1 MNPNHCLVTQ
11 NIAALIADSPK
22 DLDRYPDIANV
33 SGSVTF
39 TPTTAGGQAYH
50 LAGEDGKDFT
60 VPITPVSA
68 SIKNGRIEH
77 EGEPGVYLFA
87 AGENS
92 NPQSIVYRAVYSN
105 LYAGL
110 SSPAL
115 KLNTVTFEAVPG
127 GVVDLTTVTP
137 VAGTPSPGVT
147 KGDKGDR
154 GEQGPQGERGPQGT
168 KGDKGDTGAK
178 GEPGEVTLAQLNQAI
193 RVDTSVGTRVFA
205 GDTMIY
211 GDTGRR
217 MLTGWNSEGEVTYGT
232 LPSGIVPTPGVG
244 GGMYIRRVG
253 DRVTISLIAA
263 TADSTTPSIS
273 IPLGF
278 RVTSAPFPYINLQPA
293 RPSVTAIA
301 RVGANT
307 IYLGGLTVGATL
319 ADMRDTYAASLAW
332 DATQTWPTSLPGTP
346 A

>member
-11 NIAALIADSPK
+11 NIAALIADSPE

-50 LAGEDGKDFT
+50 LEGKDGKDFT
-60 VPITPVSA
+60 VPITPVTA

-87 AGENS
+87 AGENA

-127 GVVDLTTVTP
+127 GVIDLTTVTP

-154 GEQGPQGERGPQGT
+154 GEQGPQGERGPQGL
-168 KGDKGDTGAK
+168 KGDNGDKGDK

-193 RVDTSVGTRVFA
+193 RVDTSVGTRVFS
-205 GDTMIY
+205 GDTMIH
-211 GDTGRR
+211 GDTGWRNI
-217 MLTGWNSEGEVTYGT
+217 TE
-232 LPSGIVPTPGVG
+232 
-244 GGMYIRRVG
+244 
-253 DRVTISLIAA
+253 
-263 TADSTTPSIS
+263 
-273 IPLGF
+273 
-278 RVTSAPFPYINLQPA
+278 NL
-293 RPSVTAIA
+293 
-301 RVGANT
+301 
-307 IYLGGLTVGATL
+307 
-319 ADMRDTYAASLAW
+319 MYAASPGSRILIRRDNNLVTVSADVFQLAEEVPAYG
-332 DATQTWPTSLPGTP
+332 DFLSIPAGFRTEYPFRQSGAYEAGAIYTSTGGLHISTRATMAPGSRRFYIQYISNTNWPTSLPGTP